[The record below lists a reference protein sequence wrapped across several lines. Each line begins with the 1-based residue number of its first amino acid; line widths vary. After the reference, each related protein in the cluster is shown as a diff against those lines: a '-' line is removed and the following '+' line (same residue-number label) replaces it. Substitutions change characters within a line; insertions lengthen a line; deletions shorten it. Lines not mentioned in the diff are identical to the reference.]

1 MSIDLRTS
9 HWHELLFWGSSA
21 YFSHAAMN
29 TLFEIVTV
37 TLNPA
42 IDETVFLEQ
51 LRPGAVNRATRHH
64 RQPGG
69 KGVNVSAM
77 LGGYGI
83 ASTATGFL
91 GRENV
96 RLFEELF
103 AQGIICDEF
112 IRIDGETRTGIKIVE
127 QSTSETTDLNFA
139 GASPTVAD
147 LNALSGK
154 LLALSGPQTWFVIA
168 GRLPD
173 GVSLDF
179 FRGLL
184 QQLKQSGAKI
194 AVDTSGEALE
204 VAIECGVDVIKPNHH
219 ELEEILGGSLPDFA
233 SRAGAALRMQRKKV
247 PHVIVSLGAD
257 GALFVSPGAALMV
270 EPPPVSVVS
279 TVGAGDSLLAGYL
292 AGLVTGCPPEDCA
305 KLATVFAWSALEDV
319 ARHAPSRELAAER
332 MRRIGVRSLLD

>member
-1 MSIDLRTS
+1 MSTRFD
-9 HWHELLFWGSSA
+9 
-21 YFSHAAMN
+21 
-29 TLFEIVTV
+29 IVTV

-77 LGGYGI
+77 LSGYGI

-91 GRENV
+91 GRENL

-103 AQGIICDEF
+103 AMGMIRDEF

-127 QSTSETTDLNFA
+127 QSTRETTDLNFA
-139 GASPTVAD
+139 GASPSEAD
-147 LNALSGK
+147 LAALLEK
-154 LLALSGPQTWFVIA
+154 LLELASPRTWFVIA

-179 FRGLL
+179 FRSLL
-184 QQLKQSGAKI
+184 EQLKQSGAQI

-219 ELEEILGGSLPDFA
+219 ELEEILDCRLPDFE

-257 GALFVSPGAALMV
+257 GALFVSPKSALMV

-292 AGLVTGCPPEDCA
+292 AGLVTGCPPDDCA

-332 MRRIGVRSLLD
+332 MRLIGVRSLLD

>member
-1 MSIDLRTS
+1 MSTS
-9 HWHELLFWGSSA
+9 
-21 YFSHAAMN
+21 YD
-29 TLFEIVTV
+29 IVTV

-42 IDETVFLEQ
+42 LDETVFLEQ

-83 ASTATGFL
+83 ASTASGFL

-103 AQGIICDEF
+103 AKGMIRDEF

-127 QSTSETTDLNFA
+127 QSTCETTDLNFA
-139 GASPTVAD
+139 GATPTVANLD
-147 LNALSGK
+147 TLLGK
-154 LLALSGPQTWFVIA
+154 LDKLCSPQTWFVIA

-184 QQLKQSGAKI
+184 DQLKQGGAKI
-194 AVDTSGEALE
+194 AVDTSGEALK
-204 VAIECGVDVIKPNHH
+204 VAIECGVDAIKPNHH
-219 ELEEILGGSLPDFA
+219 ELEEILACRVPDFA
-233 SRAGAALRMQRKKV
+233 SRAGAALRMQRKSV

-257 GALFVSPGAALMV
+257 GALFVSPDAVLIA
-270 EPPPVSVVS
+270 EAPPVSVVS

-292 AGLVTGCPPEDCA
+292 AGIVTGRPPVDCA

-319 ARHAPSRELAAER
+319 ARHPPSRELAAKR
-332 MRRIGVRSLLD
+332 MERIGVRSLLD

>member
-1 MSIDLRTS
+1 MSTS
-9 HWHELLFWGSSA
+9 
-21 YFSHAAMN
+21 YD
-29 TLFEIVTV
+29 IVTV

-83 ASTATGFL
+83 ASTASGFL

-103 AQGIICDEF
+103 AKGMIRDEF

-127 QSTSETTDLNFA
+127 QSTCETTDLNFA
-139 GASPTVAD
+139 GATPTVANLD
-147 LNALSGK
+147 TLLGK
-154 LLALSGPQTWFVIA
+154 LDKLCSPQTWFVIA

-184 QQLKQSGAKI
+184 DQLKQGGAKI
-194 AVDTSGEALE
+194 AVDTSGEALK
-204 VAIECGVDVIKPNHH
+204 VAIECGVDAIKPNHH
-219 ELEEILGGSLPDFA
+219 ELEEILACRLPDFA
-233 SRAGAALRMQRKKV
+233 SRAGAALRMQRKSV

-257 GALFVSPGAALMV
+257 GALFVSPDAVLIA
-270 EPPPVSVVS
+270 EAPPVSVVS

-292 AGLVTGCPPEDCA
+292 AGIVTGRPPVDCA

-319 ARHAPSRELAAER
+319 ARHPPSRELAAKR
-332 MRRIGVRSLLD
+332 MERIGVRSLLD